1 MPTTTEQPA
10 ALTSSQPAALTS
22 SQPSAFT
29 TSQLSTMGVTTAN
42 PYDLNNPAGLA
53 TSAESAMTKAD
64 VSGYKPTDV
73 TSTGYKT
80 TDWAESDKQTVA
92 GQVQGLIKSESPL
105 MQLAE
110 TQAKQQMNQRGLLNT
125 SMAIGAGQEAV
136 IKQAVPIAQQDAT
149 LYANMAKY
157 NSQIANEQAA
167 FEATAKNKASETN
180 AAAAN
185 AAASFEAA
193 AKNTASANYAKDLNA
208 SVSQMMDIAFK
219 TATANADNVT
229 KVLTQQIDA
238 DTRKYLIDVE
248 ATYKNQMQASAS
260 ANELYQQVTKNIA
273 DVMANPDL
281 DVKAKQAAVDI
292 QKGYLNSGM
301 QILSATSGVK
311 GLDELIDFSG
321 GTGNTVE
328 TPTTPTPGFKPPAAL
343 TGGANFQA
351 VSNQFGNTLETG
363 SGVTVDA
370 KGAATLNYKDPT
382 SGAVSKFTLPS
393 GSYYD
398 PDKNQ
403 IVDSTGKQIAVPS
416 GLLSGAMS
424 AEQRRALSPGIQG
437 GDSLAEVDETFGPAG
452 ANTQGAKIAANGQVT
467 LKGGTVIPPGSVVVG
482 DKIYKADG
490 TPVALKPAD
499 DVNYRDRIT
508 SAMEA
513 GGANLTGA
521 TYNADGSVKL
531 KNGTVVPASAYAK
544 DGVLYDP
551 KTNKALAIKPAD
563 DARYRERIDA
573 AMGDANVMLD
583 KATYNTDGTV
593 KLQSGTVIPAGAKF
607 VNGKLVNAAG
617 AAIAL
622 KPNDVN
628 GYQENYSSAL
638 EQAGLYLEGATYD
651 PKAGTMK
658 LKTGTVIP
666 AGAKFVNGKLVNAAG
681 AAIAIAANDNVNIR
695 NATNEKW
702 GGSLNMANVK
712 TYNADGSFVMTSG
725 TVIPKTAVVKEDGKI
740 YSSATSKTPIALKKG
755 DT

>member
-1 MPTTTEQPA
+1 
-10 ALTSSQPAALTS
+10 
-22 SQPSAFT
+22 
-29 TSQLSTMGVTTAN
+29 MGVTAAN
-42 PYDLNNPAGLA
+42 PYDLNANTPAGLA
-53 TSAESAMTKAD
+53 TSAAAGMTKAD
-64 VSGYKPTDV
+64 VTGYKPTDV
-73 TSTGYKT
+73 TATGYKT
-80 TDWAESDKQTVA
+80 TDWADTEKQTVA

-125 SMAIGAGQEAV
+125 SMAVGAGQEAV
-136 IKQAVPIAQQDAT
+136 IKQALPIAQQDAT
-149 LYANMAKY
+149 VYANMAKY
-157 NSQIANEQAA
+157 NAQIANEQAA
-167 FEATAKNKASETN
+167 FEAAAKNKAVADN

-273 DVMANPDL
+273 DIMANPDL
-281 DVKAKQAAVDI
+281 DVKAKQSAVDI

-301 QILSATSGVK
+301 QILSATSGVQ
-311 GLDELIDFSG
+311 GLDKLIDFSG

-328 TPTTPTPGFKPPAAL
+328 TPTTPTPGYKPPAAL
-343 TGGANFQA
+343 TGGANFQS
-351 VSNQFGNTLETG
+351 VSKQFGDTLNTG
-363 SGVTVDA
+363 GGVTVDA
-370 KGAATLNYKDPT
+370 KGVATLNYKDPI
-382 SGAVSKFTLPS
+382 SGAANKFTLPS

-403 IVDSTGKQIAVPS
+403 IVDSTGKQVAVPS

-424 AEQRRALSPGIQG
+424 AEQRRALSPGIQV
-437 GDSLAEVDETFGPAG
+437 GDSLVEVEETFSPTG
-452 ANTQGAKIAANGQVT
+452 ANTAGAKIDAKGQIT

-508 SAMEA
+508 SAMDA

-531 KNGTVVPASAYAK
+531 KNGTVIPANAYAK
-544 DGVLYDP
+544 DGVLYDSA
-551 KTNKALAIKPAD
+551 NKPIAIKPAD
-563 DARYRERIDA
+563 DARYRERIDT
-573 AMGDANVMLD
+573 AMNNANVMLD
-583 KATYNTDGTV
+583 SATYNTDGTV

-617 AAIAL
+617 AAITL

-695 NATNEKW
+695 NATNEKF

-712 TYNADGSFVMTSG
+712 TYNADGSFTMTSG
-725 TVIPKTAVVKEDGKI
+725 TVIPKTAVIKEDGKV
-740 YSSATSKTPIALKKG
+740 YKTAADKTPIVLKKG